1 MYCVLYAFVAL
12 FIQYSVCGSEY
23 VHNVY
28 CMHVLAG
35 SSALYS
41 ARNLVAGGL
50 ARCTLALGFEKM
62 QKGSLQLDDPADV
75 NPLGEAVDQFICCNP
90 HLQEQVYLLSVL

>member
-1 MYCVLYAFVAL
+1 MFLLRNWIILDLSTQLRACTASLDRMCL
-12 FIQYSVCGSEY
+12 SGMSC
-23 VHNVY
+23 
-28 CMHVLAG
+28 HVLAG

-62 QKGSLQLDDPADV
+62 QKGSLQLDDPGDV
-75 NPLGEAVDQFICCNP
+75 NPLGEPQGVK
-90 HLQEQVYLLSVL
+90 